1 MADSDESDVD
11 FLAGAP
17 QPQALPASLV
27 ALPPSPSRVDRLV
40 AAEEASDSDVDFLNC
55 GQTQVV
61 AESGVPSQQLVAVP
75 PTSTELV
82 VPGHASSVYGSGP
95 RKRTLGQHALLAARM
110 RECKAR
116 KRYESAESS
125 MPQMISTAIDALQGS
140 ALVRKGR
147 LVRMGTMVRRRQ
159 KLKPMSFAIVVR
171 GQRDQ
176 NQGRTVRV
184 RLATPAILDICFDEV
199 AGAAHIAK
207 TFRISDTTVRRIQ
220 RCGAHVVLQR
230 QGAKLSALVSAART
244 TRPRFVVSNIS
255 FDETSERLKLKVA
268 GSNGG
273 ACSSWQV
280 LVSRQSFTLGVPFD
294 GRLRVGQLD
303 LIRPCI
309 PLIST
314 GAPPLYYGLFQHS
327 AVAGISDA
335 EAQLVEAVETA
346 IVHHDCDGAA
356 SNLKMLA
363 VRLARLPAS
372 TLASVMHCGNH
383 RNQLVEVA
391 VTQVVGLALF
401 SSLYSMALFLR
412 MGAHWVRLIHA
423 VPRLVAQRL
432 RVRIGTPPPSR
443 FGAEVPQAARQM
455 LQMLT

>member
-17 QPQALPASLV
+17 QPQALSASLV
-27 ALPPSPSRVDRLV
+27 SLPPSPSRVDRLV

-95 RKRTLGQHALLAARM
+95 RKRTLEQHALLAARM

-159 KLKPMSFAIVVR
+159 KLKPMSFAFVVR

-184 RLATPAILDICFDEV
+184 RLATPSILDICFDEV

-207 TFRISDTTVRRIQ
+207 
-220 RCGAHVVLQR
+220 
-230 QGAKLSALVSAART
+230 
-244 TRPRFVVSNIS
+244 S
-255 FDETSERLKLKVA
+255 F
-268 GSNGG
+268 
-273 ACSSWQV
+273 
-280 LVSRQSFTLGVPFD
+280 
-294 GRLRVGQLD
+294 
-303 LIRPCI
+303 
-309 PLIST
+309 
-314 GAPPLYYGLFQHS
+314 LY
-327 AVAGISDA
+327 
-335 EAQLVEAVETA
+335 
-346 IVHHDCDGAA
+346 
-356 SNLKMLA
+356 
-363 VRLARLPAS
+363 
-372 TLASVMHCGNH
+372 
-383 RNQLVEVA
+383 
-391 VTQVVGLALF
+391 
-401 SSLYSMALFLR
+401 
-412 MGAHWVRLIHA
+412 
-423 VPRLVAQRL
+423 
-432 RVRIGTPPPSR
+432 
-443 FGAEVPQAARQM
+443 
-455 LQMLT
+455 